1 MNFREWFSLKYNRSR
16 NDVKKEFLF
25 YLEHTEKFPVEGT
38 KRDMLLFLDTYC
50 NDRMGDFAPL
60 LCESYDVYIDDI
72 KKDEELDIHDK
83 GIKRV
88 RKIADELREKLRF
101 SELYYRNE
109 ELMKHLE
116 DNCLSLAFIT
126 DNSKTPPNM
135 IIRGI
140 YDDDI
145 EIVQHG
151 EIKSVRREEGV
162 YFTPNR
168 HFKLGE
174 KSLVLYPHREISVMQ
189 GNVSHKW
196 EITGVFPVSCG
207 YCNVDIFI
215 DSKYETSVKGILY
228 EDKPIS

>member
-1 MNFREWFSLKYNRSR
+1 MNFREWFSLKYSRSR

-50 NDRMGDFAPL
+50 NDGMGDFAPL

-72 KKDEELDIHDK
+72 RKDEKLEIHDK
-83 GIKRV
+83 SMKRV
-88 RKIADELREKLRF
+88 RKIADELRGKLKF
-101 SELYYRNE
+101 PELYYRNE
-109 ELMKHLE
+109 DLMKYLE

-126 DNSKTPPNM
+126 DNFKIPPTM
-135 IIRGI
+135 LIRGI

-162 YFTPNR
+162 YFTPNS

-174 KSLVLYPHREISVMQ
+174 DSLVLYPHSVAQ
-189 GNVSHKW
+189 GNVSHRW

-215 DSKYETSVKGILY
+215 DSKYKTSIKGILY
-228 EDKPIS
+228 EEKPIS